1 MSEYNYQYSGEG
13 FEPARPHFN
22 MKKPIVTYTMIAIN
36 LLVYAVMTGVG
47 YIKGWS
53 QNVQLFWFGAKIN
66 ELIELGQYWRLVTCM
81 FLHVGVVHLLCN
93 CYAIYIYGPIVERL
107 YGRARFIIIYFVSGL
122 MGSMLS
128 YLLSPAASAGASG
141 AIFGL
146 IGCMFYFRTKYR
158 DLFKRIFGWNLFV
171 VLGLNLF
178 LGFAQSG
185 IDNFGHIGGF
195 LGGFLAAN
203 MVGLFGERV
212 SAAKRLGWALAI
224 VFLLTGC
231 PVLRQVLYTIK

>member
-1 MSEYNYQYSGEG
+1 MSEYNYQYGSPEY
-13 FEPARPHFN
+13 ETARPRFN
-22 MKKPIVTYTMIAIN
+22 MKKPVVTYTMIAIN
-36 LLVYAVMTGVG
+36 LLVYAIMTAVG
-47 YIKGWS
+47 YAKGWS
-53 QNVQLFWFGAKIN
+53 QSVQLYWFGAKVN
-66 ELIELGQYWRLVTCM
+66 ELIDIGQYWRLITCM

-93 CYAIYIYGPIVERL
+93 CYAIYIYGPLVERL
-107 YGRARFIIIYFVSGL
+107 FGRTRFIVIYFISGL
-122 MGSMLS
+122 MGSLLS
-128 YLLSPAASAGASG
+128 YLLSPSASAGASG

-158 DLFKRIFGWNLFV
+158 DLFRRIFGWNLFV

-203 MVGLFGERV
+203 MVGLFGEKVAV
-212 SAAKRLGWALAI
+212 SKRIAWGLVIL
-224 VFLLTGC
+224 FLFTCC
-231 PVLRQVLYTIK
+231 PVLRRVLW